1 MPSIRCSNRDS
12 GDDEKNNS
20 RLHDILPKQSAIKWE
35 FTKLVS
41 SQALTNSKTSV
52 WHCYIS
58 GCFVCLRFY
67 RVSANDSVH
76 FARSD

>member
-41 SQALTNSKTSV
+41 SQAFTNFETRV
-52 WHCYIS
+52 WYCYIS
-58 GCFVCLRFY
+58 GCFVCLMPY
-67 RVSANDSVH
+67 RVSINNSV
-76 FARSD
+76 